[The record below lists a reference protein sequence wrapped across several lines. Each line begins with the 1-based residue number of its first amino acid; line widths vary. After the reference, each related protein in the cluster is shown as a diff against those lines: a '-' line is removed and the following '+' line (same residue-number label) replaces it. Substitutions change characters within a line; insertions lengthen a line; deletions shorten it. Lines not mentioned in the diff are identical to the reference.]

1 MQDRTD
7 DGYGFRARRRSAS
20 KTRVNALS
28 GAPRNDRAEN
38 TTLLA
43 EIGARVRT
51 ERAKRGMT
59 RRALAEQCQTSDRY
73 LAQIESGAGNPSVLV
88 LDAIARALG
97 LDPIDLLPGGAALRG
112 LRRLPPEQLTR
123 LMRAAEKRSRGTV
136 HRARRIA
143 LIGLRG
149 AGKSTLGDAL
159 AERIDAPFV
168 EIDGMIEQRHGA
180 PLATLFE
187 VYGQSTFRRFERD
200 CVTEVLTDY
209 ENVVIATAGG
219 VVADE
224 ETFAQLLEKAHV
236 IWLQASP
243 AEHMR
248 RVMEQG
254 DFRPMEHNR
263 DAMKDLVTIL
273 DARAPLYGRAHA
285 KVDTSGKSL
294 AASVEEL
301 VRVAKRLVGRTA
313 D

>member
-1 MQDRTD
+1 MDAQSD
-7 DGYGFRARRRSAS
+7 S
-20 KTRVNALS
+20 KPS
-28 GAPRNDRAEN
+28 RNDN
-38 TTLLA
+38 TALLA
-43 EIGARVRT
+43 AIGARVRT

-73 LAQIESGAGNPSVLV
+73 LAQIEGGAGNPSVLV

-112 LRRLPPEQLTR
+112 LRRLPPAQLTA
-123 LMRAAEKRSRGTV
+123 LMRAAEKRNRGTAQ
-136 HRARRIA
+136 RARRIA

-149 AGKSTLGDAL
+149 AGKSTLGGAL
-159 AERIDAPFV
+159 AERIEAPFV
-168 EIDGMIEQRHGA
+168 EVDGMIEQRHGA

-200 CVTEVLTDY
+200 CLTEVLSGY
-209 ENVVIATAGG
+209 ESVVIATAGG

-224 ETFAQLLEKAHV
+224 DTFSQLLEKSHV

-254 DFRPMEHNR
+254 DFRPMERNR

-285 KVDTSGKSL
+285 TLDTAGKSL
-294 AASVEEL
+294 PACVEEL
-301 VRVAKRLVGRTA
+301 VKVAEGLVARA
-313 D
+313 